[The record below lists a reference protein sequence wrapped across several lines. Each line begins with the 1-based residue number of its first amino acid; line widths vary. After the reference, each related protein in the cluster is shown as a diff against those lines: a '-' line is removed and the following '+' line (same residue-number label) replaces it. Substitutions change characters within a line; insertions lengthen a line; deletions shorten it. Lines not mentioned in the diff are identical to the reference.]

1 MNFSKLSVLAL
12 VSTFLT
18 QPGYAQESNSSASD
32 ELILVIGSRRPIPL
46 SEVTA
51 AASILDATQLELR
64 GDTFVADALRQV
76 PGIAVNRSGPAGA
89 LTQIRIRGSEANHV
103 LVLIDQMEASDPFT
117 DSFNF
122 GGATT
127 EGVSRIE
134 ILRGEQSALWGT
146 DAIGGVINISNEP
159 LEDGKQFLARLE
171 GGTFDT
177 VSGSL
182 RASWAE
188 DDFKLW
194 GQVSGLDS
202 DGYDVSGQNG
212 ERDGFSHVTG
222 LVGANLPLGPG
233 WTIKLRGRAQ
243 SVNTGFDSDTDFD
256 GRLNDVALELDTDIA
271 MGRIA
276 LQSGTP
282 EDRFQHEVY
291 VSYLDSRTA
300 QAANRSKGT
309 RTRIGGQSTFN
320 WTSGSVDHH
329 LTGLIEGRFE
339 AYENDGGTGAAQNQQ
354 QSNDMWAGAL
364 DYQANVGPLT
374 LALSA
379 RSEQN
384 NLFADTQSVRAG
396 LAWSVAPLNGRLRAS
411 FGQGV
416 KNPGFFELFGFFP
429 AFFVGNPDLQPE
441 KSTGFELGWEQSFER
456 GSASITW
463 FTADLENEIFTDF
476 GVFPFTAGNR
486 TRDSQRHGFELAANV
501 KLMEGLQ
508 ASGSM
513 SFLRAE
519 ENGQKEVRRPDFL
532 ASFNLLWS
540 DPSDKWQVGLGID
553 HNGDMQDTD
562 FATFQ
567 RVTLPAFTLVRAKVS
582 YKLADTFSIYVRG
595 ENLADSQYQEVVGF
609 AGQSRAIY
617 GGLSATF

>member
-1 MNFSKLSVLAL
+1 MNYPKLSVLAL
-12 VSTFLT
+12 ASTVLS
-18 QPGYAQESNSSASD
+18 QPGFAQDANTASID
-32 ELILVIGSRRPIPL
+32 EPILVIGSRRPIPL

-51 AASILDATQLELR
+51 AASILDAEQLELR
-64 GDTFVADALRQV
+64 GDSFVADALRQM
-76 PGIAVNRSGPAGA
+76 PGIAVNRSGPAGG
-89 LTQIRIRGSEANHV
+89 LTQVRIRGSEANHV

-159 LEDGKQFLARLE
+159 IKDGDQFIARLE

-177 VSGSL
+177 VSSSL
-182 RASWAE
+182 RASRA
-188 DDFKLW
+188 DGDFKLW

-222 LVGANLPLGPG
+222 LVGVNLPLGPG
-233 WTIKLRGRAQ
+233 WMINVRGRAQ
-243 SVNTGFDSDTDFD
+243 SASAGFDSDTDFD
-256 GRLNDVALELDTDIA
+256 GRLNDVARELDTDIA
-271 MGRIA
+271 MGRIT
-276 LQSGTP
+276 LQNGSF

-291 VSYLDSRTA
+291 ASYLNSRTA
-300 QAANRSKGT
+300 QGANRSKGQ
-309 RTRIGGQSTFN
+309 RTRIGAQTTFN
-320 WTSGSVDHH
+320 GSSGSIQHH

-339 AYENDGGTGAAQNQQ
+339 TYENDGGPGAGQNQQ
-354 QSNDMWAGAL
+354 QANDMWAGAL
-364 DYQANVGPLT
+364 DYQANAGPLSV
-374 LALSA
+374 ALSA

-396 LAWSVAPLNGRLRAS
+396 LAWAVAPLNGRLRAS

-441 KSTGFELGWEQSFER
+441 KSTGFELGWEQNFL
-456 GSASITW
+456 GGNASITW

-476 GVFPFTAGNR
+476 AVFPSTARNR
-486 TRDSQRHGFELAANV
+486 TSDSQRRGVELAADV
-501 KLMEGLQ
+501 ELFHGLQ

-513 SFLRAE
+513 SFLKAE
-519 ENGQKEVRRPDFL
+519 ENNLPELRRPDFL
-532 ASFNLLWS
+532 ASFNLLWH
-540 DPSDKWQVGLGID
+540 DPAGKWQVGLGID

-562 FATFQ
+562 FSTFQ

-582 YKLADTFSIYVRG
+582 RNISDKFSIYLRG
-595 ENLADSQYQEVVGF
+595 ENLVDSQYQEVVGF

-617 GGLSATF
+617 GGVVARF